1 MVQTEN
7 LISIYLFLCKKKVSL
22 QLLTQV
28 FGIFWAPCVAVAGGA
43 SYCYLPFPPQLTASR
58 PANYFH
64 LIKAGGCS
72 SWKPV
77 EEEGSLWGGGDNI
90 GCTNGAPSQSMLIA
104 TYSHFWCTCFLQ
116 NVTNPSIILC
126 FFFSKEE
133 AEKVASQSCRDKKR
147 RSWPRATAYLP
158 KSPVMNII
166 SANLR
171 IYGA

>member
-1 MVQTEN
+1 MDRPFKWAIFNT
-7 LISIYLFLCKKKVSL
+7 LAASSKRAPYILSPLCGRGWRGKL
-22 QLLTQV
+22 LLLTV
-28 FGIFWAPCVAVAGGA
+28 STTTYCLSPC
-43 SYCYLPFPPQLTASR
+43 QLFSLNKSR
-58 PANYFH
+58 WM
-64 LIKAGGCS
+64 LVMKTC
-72 SWKPV
+72 
-77 EEEGSLWGGGDNI
+77 GGGGQPVRGGWI
-90 GCTNGAPSQSMLIA
+90 ILVAPSQTMLIA

-133 AEKVASQSCRDKKR
+133 AEMVASQSCRDKKR